1 MQMIASFDGHH
12 AARAESGSGIAD
24 PLIRSD
30 HVLYRQDS
38 GCKLPIGIAI
48 ITGSSEALRAMPI

>member
-1 MQMIASFDGHH
+1 MPHEPNP
-12 AARAESGSGIAD
+12 ARVL
-24 PLIRSD
+24 LIRSD

-48 ITGSSEALRAMPI
+48 ITGSSEALRTMPI